1 MLALEFGMGKTGAS
15 YRVMIISL
23 ERELKENESCPDPQ
37 LKKMH
42 EDIIKKLIQRAKQEI
57 ANLNY

>member
-1 MLALEFGMGKTGAS
+1 MLASEFGMGRTGAS

-37 LKKMH
+37 LRKMH
-42 EDIIKKLIQRAKQEI
+42 KDIIEKLIERAKQEMANI
-57 ANLNY
+57 AY